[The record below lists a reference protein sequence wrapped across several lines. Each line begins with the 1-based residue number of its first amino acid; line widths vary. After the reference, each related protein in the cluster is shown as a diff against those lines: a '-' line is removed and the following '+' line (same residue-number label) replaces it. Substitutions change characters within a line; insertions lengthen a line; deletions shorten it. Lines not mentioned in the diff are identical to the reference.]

1 MCSLSASLR
10 DTAGDSSAGKP
21 IKDSLPARVF
31 GLGCKRMCFVI
42 MAAGHTKHENN
53 TLLQALLSSSIMF
66 SNFMSIYQRRAE
78 SKEKAEQ
85 SNR

>member
-1 MCSLSASLR
+1 L
-10 DTAGDSSAGKP
+10 DQ
-21 IKDSLPARVF
+21 
-31 GLGCKRMCFVI
+31 GL
-42 MAAGHTKHENN
+42 MAASHMKLENN
-53 TLLQALLSSSIMF
+53 ELLQALLSSSIMF

>member
-1 MCSLSASLR
+1 M
-10 DTAGDSSAGKP
+10 
-21 IKDSLPARVF
+21 PAYVF
-31 GLGCKRMCFVI
+31 GLGYKRMCIGI
-42 MAAGHTKHENN
+42 MAAHHTKPENN